1 MLRRALGSH
10 RHGTVV
16 GHVFGTPRWCRTV
29 DYRKRAVLPFDLMSG
44 GNGNNQEIESLDEI
58 DRQIAI
64 ALQVNGRASWG
75 SVARSLDMPERTVT
89 RRGQAL
95 IDNGIVRVS
104 TYLDTTRVGESR
116 PLILVAYTEPGR
128 SLEIA
133 QLIAGRDDASS
144 VSVLEGTDHLVCM
157 LIPSDDQSRR
167 KLLFKDLTLIDGLK
181 DTTVSTVLRYY
192 RAGYDWSAGGLSD
205 EARKTLS
212 NLPTS
217 DPDRS
222 DSVVLD
228 DDDRRIITELAKDGR
243 ESITAMA
250 KSLGLSAQTI
260 QRRLNNLFQSGAIH
274 IRTEVSPN
282 LFGLDVEVLV
292 WIQAAPAEVDQLG
305 RNLATHPAVR
315 FCAAT
320 TGQSQ
325 LLLTC
330 LFRHENELY
339 EFLTDYLGSHGVTR
353 VADVAV
359 VVVALRRGPLIMPI
373 PTF

>member
-1 MLRRALGSH
+1 
-10 RHGTVV
+10 
-16 GHVFGTPRWCRTV
+16 
-29 DYRKRAVLPFDLMSG
+29 MSG
-44 GNGNNQEIESLDEI
+44 GNGNHQEIESLDEI

-75 SVARSLDMPERTVT
+75 AVARSLDMPERTVT

-133 QLIAGRDDASS
+133 QLIAGREDASS

-167 KLLFKDLTLIDGLK
+167 KLLFKDLSLIEGLK

-222 DSVVLD
+222 DTVVLD

-243 ESITAMA
+243 ESITALA
-250 KSLGLSAQTI
+250 KSLGMSAQTI
-260 QRRLNNLFQSGAIH
+260 QRRLNHLFQSGAIH

-330 LFRHENELY
+330 LFPHENALY